1 MSVSFERLFGSKG
14 AGISLVDVVVAN
26 PDGSCDS
33 GLAAIDGLELGVARV
48 AHSLRDALFE
58 ESGRRIGDVVE
69 LVEESAAHLAMS
81 ARDFDGVR
89 EEADAVVE
97 LPEAFDLGNFPVF
110 GTRCHGTAFIHRLL
124 SALIIQPCDSKVDQ
138 NVFAVCQSARG
149 AVRDFDVRMADAGVG
164 WGLCGIGIGGAGGR
178 CREQPLSEVGV
189 VGLGRVQLEL
199 DLVDLGGALDVFHKR
214 SLGKRVSDGGT
225 SLRGCCAS
233 EVVVPGLVGW
243 LVAELAHVPNGVEC
257 EADPHQ

>member
-14 AGISLVDVVVAN
+14 AGISLVDGVVAN

-58 ESGRRIGDVVE
+58 ESRRRIGVVVE
-69 LVEESAAHLAMS
+69 LVEESTAHLAVS

-97 LPEAFDLGNFPVF
+97 LPEAFDLSNFPVF

-138 NVFAVCQSARG
+138 N
-149 AVRDFDVRMADAGVG
+149 
-164 WGLCGIGIGGAGGR
+164 
-178 CREQPLSEVGV
+178 
-189 VGLGRVQLEL
+189 
-199 DLVDLGGALDVFHKR
+199 
-214 SLGKRVSDGGT
+214 
-225 SLRGCCAS
+225 
-233 EVVVPGLVGW
+233 
-243 LVAELAHVPNGVEC
+243 
-257 EADPHQ
+257 